1 VKNKW
6 LSALVRVFTNQRINI
21 GLVREDTN
29 QGANQGKKTW
39 LRKHKW
45 KLVTAISVLAILF
58 YFILPKKLFS
68 DPYSTVLEDRNK
80 NLLSAS
86 IAADGQWRFPEEA
99 SVPDK
104 FKEAIVLYEDKRFYN
119 HLGVD
124 PISIGRAIKQNISA
138 GKIISGGSTLSMQ
151 VIRLARKNKS
161 RTVFEK
167 LIEVILAT
175 RLEFRYS
182 KKEILA
188 LYSSHAPFGGNVV
201 GIEAACWRY
210 FARPPDELS
219 WAEAALLAVLPNN
232 PSLIHLGKNRIR
244 LKEKR
249 DRLLTRLSQNGKFD
263 SLALD
268 LAKAEPIPE
277 NPIALPRMA
286 THLLDR
292 ASKEGKAQQKII
304 STIDGSLQQRA
315 QQILN
320 DHHQRL
326 RANQIFNVA
335 TVVVEVKTGNVLTY
349 IGNAEAGRENHEQVD
364 VANAPR
370 STGSILKPFLF
381 AAMLDE
387 GKMLSKTLQPDI
399 PIIINGFV
407 PKNFSNEHDG
417 AVPAD
422 KALIRSLN
430 IPAVEELRDFRYEKF
445 YELLKNIGIT
455 TLNNPSD
462 HYGLSLILGGAEGT
476 LWDITGVYASM
487 ARTLNNYFT
496 HPGKDRYDKSDF
508 HPLQYLGPNTDYHLP
523 LTSHN
528 SPSSTSW
535 LSASSI
541 YLTFDALKELYRP
554 GEETGWK
561 YFSSSKKIAWKT
573 GTSHGLRDGWAVGVN
588 AEYAVGV
595 WVGNADG
602 EGRPGLTGTETAAP
616 ILFDI
621 FSLLPSNAWFKPPT
635 SEMEKIPVCSKSGYR
650 ISEWCEAS
658 DTIWVAK
665 AGLQTSACPY
675 HKKIHLSK
683 DKKFRVHTEC
693 ESLANMVSAS
703 WFVLPPLQEYYYR
716 LKSNAY
722 QSIPPYRKDCAS
734 PSTLVSMDLIYPKPD
749 SKIFIPRELEGN
761 ASSTVF
767 EAAHQNPSAI
777 IYWHLDG
784 QFVGTTSKNH
794 RIAINPTLGN
804 HVLTLVDGTGE
815 VVKRQFQILSKK

>member
-1 VKNKW
+1 M
-6 LSALVRVFTNQRINI
+6 LSRI
-21 GLVREDTN
+21 
-29 QGANQGKKTW
+29 AKKF
-39 LRKHKW
+39 W
-45 KLVTAISVLAILF
+45 KLLLLFAVISIFF
-58 YFILPKKLFS
+58 YFSLPKILFS
-68 DPYSTVLEDRNK
+68 DPYSTVLQDKNK

-104 FKEAIVLYEDKRFYN
+104 FKEAIVFYEDKRFYN

-124 PISIGRAIKQNISA
+124 PLSMGRALKQNIGA

-188 LYSSHAPFGGNVV
+188 LYASHAPFGGNVV

-249 DRLLTRLSQNGKFD
+249 DRLLTRLFEAGKFD

-277 NPIALPRMA
+277 NPTSLPRMA

-304 STIDGSLQQRA
+304 STIDLSLQQRA

-326 RANQIFNVA
+326 RANRIFNAA
-335 TVVVEVKTGNVLTY
+335 TIVVEVKTGNVLAY
-349 IGNAEAGRENHEQVD
+349 IGNVDSGRENHEQVD

-387 GKMLSKTLQPDI
+387 GKMLSKTLQPDV
-399 PIIINGFV
+399 PIIINGFA

-430 IPAVEELRDFRYEKF
+430 IPSVEELRDFRYEKF

-508 HPLQYLGPNTDYHLP
+508 HPLRYSVSSSKFQVSSYQ
-523 LTSHN
+523 
-528 SPSSTSW
+528 SPATGNLQPGTTISASSW
-535 LSASSI
+535 FSASSI

-588 AEYAVGV
+588 PDYAIGV

-616 ILFDI
+616 ILFDL
-621 FSLLPSNAWFKPPT
+621 FSLLPGNSWFQPPI
-635 SEMEKIPVCSKSGYR
+635 SEMEKIPVCYKSGYR
-650 ISEWCEAS
+650 VSEWCEVA
-658 DTIWVAK
+658 DTILVTR
-665 AGLQTSACPY
+665 AGLQTAACPY

-683 DKKFRVHTEC
+683 DKKFRVHTAC
-693 ESLANMVSAS
+693 ESTDNLIPTS
-703 WFVLPPLQEYYYR
+703 WFVLPPLQEYYF
-716 LKSNAY
+716 KSKNISY
-722 QSIPPYRKDCAS
+722 QSLPPYRKDCAS
-734 PSTLVSMDLIYPKPD
+734 TNTIISMDLIYPKVD
-749 SKIFIPRELEGN
+749 SKIFVPRELEGN
-761 ASSTVF
+761 LSSTLF
-767 EAAHQNPSAI
+767 EAAHQNPAAV

-784 QFVGTTSKNH
+784 RFLGTTSKNH
-794 RIAINPTLGN
+794 RMAVNPSMGE
-804 HVLTLVDGTGE
+804 HVLVLVDGAGE
-815 VVKRQFQILSKK
+815 VVKRHFQILSKK